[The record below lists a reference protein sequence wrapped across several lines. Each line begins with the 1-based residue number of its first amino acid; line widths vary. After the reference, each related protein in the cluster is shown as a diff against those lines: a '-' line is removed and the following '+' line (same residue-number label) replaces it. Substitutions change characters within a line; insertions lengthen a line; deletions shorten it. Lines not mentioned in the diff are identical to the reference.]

1 MLTFLRYRSLFPL
14 KNDRLF
20 SYMNLYFRFGIVIGS
35 SAKNKLM
42 STLKMIL
49 ISALSAMVATGC
61 AGKTETTSSNTETAS
76 TVSTETV
83 TAANTTT
90 TAATAVTASNE
101 KTSTETATT
110 VSTSGQTSQQT
121 TANKTVEKQAK
132 VTTTGTT
139 KPTTNITAPTA
150 KGVPQAAVV
159 NQNQQQTN
167 PVKTEV
173 HFNKQGNFVPN
184 PTNANQSPP
193 QAKQLT
199 GGKVNLGKGNNSTP
213 TPPHTG
219 GKVVIGGGGG
229 GGGDNNQNTGGGNHI
244 LDNITEGD
252 ASSAIKEALMKGV
265 QVGVDKV
272 SITDGYFKNSIIKI
286 PFPAQVKQVESA
298 LRSVGMGSVVDN
310 AVLSMN
316 RAAESAAK
324 QAGPI
329 FLNSIK
335 QMTINDAV
343 NIVSNQQPDAA
354 TQFLERTSTESLVGA
369 FKPSIKTALDKTL
382 ATKYWSDITG
392 YYNKLPFVNP
402 ISTDLPDY
410 VTRKAIDGL
419 FYMVAQEEAKI
430 RKDPMGET
438 NKIIK
443 DVFGK
448 VKF

>member
-1 MLTFLRYRSLFPL
+1 MSNL
-14 KNDRLF
+14 K
-20 SYMNLYFRFGIVIGS
+20 IV
-35 SAKNKLM
+35 L
-42 STLKMIL
+42 L
-49 ISALSAMVATGC
+49 SALCAMIVTGC
-61 AGKTETTSSNTETAS
+61 AGKAESPSGSSTSTAS
-76 TVSTETV
+76 PEPS
-83 TAANTTT
+83 TTT
-90 TAATAVTASNE
+90 TAVSATTEKATAESPAPVSTQSPTEQQVANSQPVKKVATAS
-101 KTSTETATT
+101 
-110 VSTSGQTSQQT
+110 QT
-121 TANKTVEKQAK
+121 
-132 VTTTGTT
+132 VTTKSTN
-139 KPTTNITAPTA
+139 NITAPSA
-150 KGVPQAAVV
+150 KGVPQAAIV
-159 NQNQQQTN
+159 NQNQQGTN
-167 PVKTEV
+167 QKKNEV
-173 HFNKQGNFVPN
+173 HFGKQENFVPN
-184 PTNANQSPP
+184 QTTSNPTP
-193 QAKQLT
+193 QAKQLP
-199 GGKVNLGKGNNSTP
+199 GGKINLGKGNNNTP
-213 TPPHTG
+213 TPPNTG
-219 GKVVIGGGGG
+219 GKVVIGGGG
-229 GGGDNNQNTGGGNHI
+229 NNNPNTGGGNNI
-244 LDNITEGD
+244 IDNITEGD

-286 PFPAQVKQVESA
+286 PFPAQVKQAESA
-298 LRSVGMGSVVDN
+298 LRSIGMGSVVDN

-354 TQFLERTSTESLVGA
+354 TQFLKRTSTESLVSA
-369 FKPSIKTALDKTL
+369 FKPSIKTAMDKTL

-410 VTRKAIDGL
+410 VTRKAIGGL

-443 DVFGK
+443 DVFSK